1 MGILGVLTIGDLEVW
16 DPSAQLGQSNKVFNS
31 GNIIAAYVLAKHRIR
46 AKASSFR
53 WTNLEAF
60 LDLPQELFLQVWT
73 HIPKFFILLIGGHA
87 DTRMPSSD
95 RPL

>member
-1 MGILGVLTIGDLEVW
+1 M
-16 DPSAQLGQSNKVFNS
+16 VFNL

-53 WTNLEAF
+53 WTNLEAV

-73 HIPKFFILLIGGHA
+73 RISKPFILLIGGHT
-87 DTRMPSSD
+87 DTRMASSD
-95 RPL
+95 RHL